1 MNARLYDP
9 VIGRFLSPD
18 PQLQEPY
25 SSQNYNRYSYCL
37 NNPLKYND
45 PNGEFIFGIFNF
57 VKDLFVNTFIK
68 SWSKGINAWTKKRIG
83 VPQLMP
89 LNLILVCLR
98 EVSGM
103 WCQDL
108 HGN

>member
-1 MNARLYDP
+1 M
-9 VIGRFLSPD
+9 
-18 PQLQEPY
+18 
-25 SSQNYNRYSYCL
+25 
-37 NNPLKYND
+37 
-45 PNGEFIFGIFNF
+45 
-57 VKDLFVNTFIK
+57 KDLFVNTFIK